1 MQERRADILDRLADG
16 PVPGPALAEQ
26 LDITRAAVWKHI
38 EALREEGFEI
48 ASGESGYALDSVPE
62 FGGSA
67 IEFGLSAPFTV
78 EYHDLIGSTNK
89 RARELAEAGEKN
101 TVVAADRQ
109 TGGRGRL
116 DRQWSS
122 PSGGIWLSVLLRPAV
137 PAVHAPLFTLAAAV
151 ATTRAVRACGVDAT
165 IKWPNDVQVEGRKL
179 AGILTEMEGEA
190 DRISWLVVG
199 IGLNANVDATQ
210 LPGDRPAT
218 SLRAETGDINRRD
231 LTQHLL
237 EAFWELSE
245 QTDSILPAWREVTS
259 TLGQRVRVET
269 QTEEIVGDAVGI
281 EFPGSLIV
289 DTGTEK
295 RTVSAG
301 DCEHLRPAE

>member
-1 MQERRADILDRLADG
+1 MQERRAEILRHLADG
-16 PVPGPALAEQ
+16 PVTGPALAEQ
-26 LDITRAAVWKHI
+26 LDVTRAAVWKHI

-48 ASGESGYALDSVPE
+48 ASSGSGYTLESIPE

-78 EYHDLIGSTNK
+78 EYHDSIGSTNS
-89 RARELAEAGEKN
+89 RARELAEGGEQN
-101 TVVAADRQ
+101 VAVVADRQ

-116 DRQWSS
+116 DRAWSS
-122 PSGGIWLSVLLRPAV
+122 PSGGIWLSILLRPGV

-151 ATTRAVRACGVDAT
+151 ATTRAVRALDVDAT
-165 IKWPNDVQVEGRKL
+165 IKWPNDVQVDGRKL

-199 IGLNANVDATQ
+199 IGLNANVDSET

-218 SLRAETGDINRRD
+218 SLRAETGDVNRRE
-231 LTQHLL
+231 LTQQLL
-237 EAFWELSE
+237 ETFWELSE
-245 QTDSILPAWREVTS
+245 QPDSILSAWRELTA

-269 QTEEIVGDAVGI
+269 QTAEIVGEAVGI

-289 DTGTEK
+289 DTGSEEI
-295 RTVSAG
+295 TVTAG

>member
-199 IGLNANVDATQ
+199 IGLNANVDSTQ
-210 LPGDRPAT
+210 LPGERPAT
-218 SLRAETGDINRRD
+218 SLRAEIGDVDRRR
-231 LTQHLL
+231 LTQNLL
-237 EAFWELSE
+237 EAFWNRSE
-245 QTDSILPAWREVTS
+245 QTESILPAWRELTS
-259 TLGQRVRVET
+259 TIGQRVRVET
-269 QTEEIVGDAVGI
+269 QREEIVGEAVGI

-289 DTGTEK
+289 DTGAEK
-295 RTVSAG
+295 LTISAG